1 LQFLEEMDKADGHP
15 HGGSSP
21 TRSRTRLLTPNGLGE
36 VSSAPPSLPTSPSS
50 APATPGAGGAGNPVL
65 GLTPFQPPY
74 SPTFGTNQADR
85 KYAELFQKYQKYQ
98 ARTENENR
106 ESRAR
111 ANKQAVDREKRLERV
126 VGDIIDN
133 AEFAHKIAR
142 EIEERE
148 VERQKRVRDRH
159 EQWQERVYRPI
170 ASQIHQNLN
179 PLPRMVGAKRV
190 DFRLPDQVFRIAP
203 PDLQDPNRKD
213 LVSWEHETSLHR
225 AATMVLQTSRSAPE
239 LSHCGGTGDD
249 SPCER
254 VHLLPRS
261 RSRAMLDP
269 RIWGEVPIQGTPS
282 SFHEACAK
290 GPTAARGR
298 RSGDGVHLPHESD
311 GVLFAGTR
319 HSRVNGLNDK
329 GILAGSSGRL
339 GETYTHKNGV
349 GAGSG
354 APAQDHFDFATGRA
368 VVDLEIPLG
377 KKTFHIQLFPK

>member
-1 LQFLEEMDKADGHP
+1 MVSTKSRV
-15 HGGSSP
+15 SSRGNSMVGKSQG
-21 TRSRTRLLTPNGLGE
+21 RSL

-50 APATPGAGGAGNPVL
+50 AAATPGAGGAASPVL

-74 SPTFGTNQADR
+74 SPTFATNQADR

-133 AEFAHKIAR
+133 AEFAHQIAR
-142 EIEERE
+142 EVEERE

-170 ASQIHQNLN
+170 AFQIHENLN
-179 PLPRMVGAKRV
+179 PLPRMEGAKSV
-190 DFRLPDQVFRIAP
+190 DFCLPGQVFRIAP

-213 LVSWEHETSLHR
+213 LVSRERETSLHK
-225 AATMVLQTSRSAPE
+225 AATMVLQISRSAPE
-239 LSHCGGTGDD
+239 LSHCGGMGDD

-298 RSGDGVHLPHESD
+298 RSGDGVHLPDESD

-329 GILAGSSGRL
+329 GILTGSIGRL
-339 GETYTHKNGV
+339 GETYALKNGV

-354 APAQDHFDFATGRA
+354 APAQDHFDFATGRDF
-368 VVDLEIPLG
+368 VDLEIPLG
-377 KKTFHIQLFPK
+377 KKTFHIQLFPT